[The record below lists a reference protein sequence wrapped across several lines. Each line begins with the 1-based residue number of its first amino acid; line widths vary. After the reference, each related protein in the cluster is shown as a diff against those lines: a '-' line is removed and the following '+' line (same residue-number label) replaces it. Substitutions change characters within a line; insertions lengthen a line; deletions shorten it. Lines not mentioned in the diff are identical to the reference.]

1 METKKNLGIVLG
13 VVVLLGVLFVTIFL
27 GKKPASVSEQA
38 PADNSN
44 TVTNTGAPA
53 APKNTTTNT
62 PVKTPPVSTVQ
73 GYTLGEVQA
82 HSSASSCWTIVN
94 GNVYNLTSFVNGHP
108 GGRSAILSLC
118 GKDGSSAFDN
128 QHGGQR
134 RPENELKS
142 LYLGV
147 YKK

>member
-1 METKKNLGIVLG
+1 METKKKLGIVLG
-13 VVVLLGVLFVTIFL
+13 VIVLLGVLFVTIFW
-27 GKKPASVSEQA
+27 GKKPASVADQA

-44 TVTNTGAPA
+44 IVTNVTSPTVS
-53 APKNTTTNT
+53 KNTNTNT
-62 PVKTPPVSTVQ
+62 PTKAPTVA

-82 HSSASSCWTIVN
+82 HSNASSCWTIVN
-94 GNVYNLTSFVNGHP
+94 GNVYNLTSFVNSHP

-118 GKDGSSAFDN
+118 GKDGSSAFSN
-128 QHGGQR
+128 QHGGQK

-142 LYLGV
+142 LYIGI